1 MEIRC
6 VTSWDISAFLT
17 TVLTLELHHVI
28 TPCQAFVV
36 VRNTV
41 ITAHRVQIFGAN
53 TVWKHNSSDITIKDP
68 SIRH

>member
-17 TVLTLELHHVI
+17 TVLALELHHVI
-28 TPCQAFVV
+28 TPCQTFVV

-41 ITAHRVQIFGAN
+41 VAAYRVQIFGAT
-53 TVWKHNSSDITIKDP
+53 TV
-68 SIRH
+68 